1 MTELATRFEEERPR
15 LRALAYRML
24 GSTNDADDVVQ
35 ETWLRLA
42 TVDADSID
50 NLAGFVTTIATRL
63 CLNILSSRGR
73 RPLVPLD
80 HGEELDPL
88 PAPDQG
94 PEEEAVLVDAVTVAL
109 LSVLTVLTGPER
121 VAFVLHD
128 TFGLSFEE
136 IAPIVDR
143 SVPATRQLASRARR
157 RIRTATST
165 TFVEPVRHRTVVQ
178 AFFDAARRGDLD
190 ALVGVLAPDVVL
202 RSDGGVTV
210 PFASAV
216 VRGSELVAQRAIMFA
231 NPAAI
236 LHHTNVNGLPG
247 VVITLDG
254 TIISIMAF
262 TIIAGRIASI
272 DATADPDLLSNVD
285 WHHP

>member
-1 MTELATRFEEERPR
+1 MSELATRFEEERPR

-42 TVDADSID
+42 TVDVNTID
-50 NLAGFVTTIATRL
+50 NFAGFVTTIATRL

-73 RPLVPLD
+73 RPLVPLEV
-80 HGEELDPL
+80 HEELDPL

-94 PEEEAVLVDAVTVAL
+94 PEDEAVLGDAVTVAL
-109 LSVLTVLTGPER
+109 LSVLTVLTALER

-165 TFVEPVRHRTVVQ
+165 TPVEPVRHQAVVS
-178 AFFDAARRGDLD
+178 AFFDAARRGDID
-190 ALVGVLAPDVVL
+190 ALIAVLAPDVVL
-202 RSDGGVTV
+202 RSDGGITI

-216 VRGSELVAQRAIMFA
+216 VHGPELVAQRAAMFA

-236 LHHTNVNGLPG
+236 VHHTKVNGLPG
-247 VVITLDG
+247 VVITIDE

-262 TIIAGRIASI
+262 TIIDGCIASI
-272 DATADPDLLSNVD
+272 DATADPDVLATVD

>member
-42 TVDADSID
+42 TVDADTID

-80 HGEELDPL
+80 RGEELDPL
-88 PAPDQG
+88 PAPEVG
-94 PEEEAVLVDAVTVAL
+94 PEDEAVLVDAVTVAM

-136 IAPIVDR
+136 IAPIVER

-165 TFVEPVRHRTVVQ
+165 ASVEPVRHQAVVS

-202 RSDGGVTV
+202 RSDGGVTI

-216 VRGSELVAQRAIMFA
+216 VRGAELVAQRAAMFA

-236 LHHTNVNGLPG
+236 VHHTNVNGLPG
-247 VVITLDG
+247 VVITLDD

-262 TIIAGRIASI
+262 TIIDGRIASI
-272 DATADPDLLSNVD
+272 DATADPDLLSTVD

>member
-42 TVDADSID
+42 TVDADTID

-63 CLNILSSRGR
+63 CLNILSSRDR
-73 RPLVPLD
+73 RPLLPLD
-80 HGEELDPL
+80 HSEELDPP
-88 PAPDQG
+88 PAVDQS
-94 PEEEAVLVDAVTVAL
+94 PEDEAVLVDAVTVAL

-165 TFVEPVRHRTVVQ
+165 PFVEPARHQTVVR

-202 RSDGGVTV
+202 RSDGGITV

-216 VRGSELVAQRAIMFA
+216 VRGAELVAQRAAMFA

-236 LHHTNVNGLPG
+236 VHHTKVNGLPG
-247 VVITLDG
+247 VVITLDD

-262 TIIAGRIASI
+262 TVIAGRIASI
-272 DATADPDLLSNVD
+272 DATADPDLLSTVD
-285 WHHP
+285 WHHS

>member
-1 MTELATRFEEERPR
+1 MNELATRFEEERPR

-42 TVDADSID
+42 KVDADTID

-73 RPLVPLD
+73 RPSVSLD
-80 HGEELDPL
+80 HQEESDPQ
-88 PAPDQG
+88 PAPGHG
-94 PEEEAVLVDAVTVAL
+94 PEDEAVLVDAVTVAM

-128 TFGLSFEE
+128 TFGLAFEE
-136 IAPIVDR
+136 IAPIIDR

-157 RIRTATST
+157 RIRSATST
-165 TFVEPVRHRTVVQ
+165 TLVEPVRHRTVVQ
-178 AFFDAARRGDLD
+178 AFFDAARRGDLES
-190 ALVGVLAPDVVL
+190 LVAVLAPDVVL
-202 RSDGGVTV
+202 RSDGGITV

-216 VRGSELVAQRAIMFA
+216 VRGSDLVAQRAMMFA
-231 NPAAI
+231 NPAAT

-247 VVITLDG
+247 VVITVDD

-262 TIIAGRIASI
+262 TVVAGRIVSI
-272 DATADPDLLSNVD
+272 DATADPDLLSTVD
-285 WHHP
+285 WHRP

>member
-1 MTELATRFEEERPR
+1 MTELASRFEEERPR

-42 TVDADSID
+42 TVDADTID
-50 NLAGFVTTIATRL
+50 NFAGFVTTIATRL
-63 CLNILSSRGR
+63 CLNILSSRNR

-80 HGEELDPL
+80 HHEELDRL
-88 PAPDQG
+88 PALDQG
-94 PEEEAVLVDAVTVAL
+94 PEDEAVLGDAVTVAL
-109 LSVLTVLTGPER
+109 LSVLTVLTALER

-157 RIRTATST
+157 RIRTATSAT
-165 TFVEPVRHRTVVQ
+165 SVEPVRHQAVVA

-190 ALVGVLAPDVVL
+190 ALVAVLAPDVVL
-202 RSDGGVTV
+202 RSDGGVTI

-216 VRGSELVAQRAIMFA
+216 VHGAELVAQRAAMFA

-236 LHHTNVNGLPG
+236 VHHTKVNGLPG
-247 VVITLDG
+247 AVITVDE
-254 TIISIMAF
+254 TIFSIMAF

-272 DATADPDLLSNVD
+272 DATADPDVLAIVD
-285 WHHP
+285 WRHP

>member
-1 MTELATRFEEERPR
+1 
-15 LRALAYRML
+15 
-24 GSTNDADDVVQ
+24 
-35 ETWLRLA
+35 
-42 TVDADSID
+42 
-50 NLAGFVTTIATRL
+50 
-63 CLNILSSRGR
+63 
-73 RPLVPLD
+73 LVPLD
-80 HGEELDPL
+80 NRDELDPL
-88 PAPDQG
+88 PASDQG
-94 PEEEAVLVDAVTVAL
+94 PEDEAVLVDAVTVAL

-128 TFGLSFEE
+128 TFGLSFDE

-165 TFVEPVRHRTVVQ
+165 TSVEPIRHRAVVH

-190 ALVGVLAPDVVL
+190 ALVRILAPDVVL
-202 RSDGGVTV
+202 RADGGVTI

-216 VRGSELVAQRAIMFA
+216 VHGAELVAQRAMMFA

-236 LHHTNVNGLPG
+236 VHHTNVNGLPG
-247 VVITLDG
+247 VVITVDD
-254 TIISIMAF
+254 TIAAIMAF

-272 DATADPDLLSNVD
+272 DATADRDILSTVE
-285 WHHP
+285 WRHP